1 MIISASRRTDI
12 PAFYATWFLNR
23 VRQGYCFVPNPFN
36 FSQIAHISLKPDD
49 VEVIAFWTRNPLP
62 LLPYLKELDERGFRY
77 YFLYTVMKNPRQ
89 LDPGSPSIDVSLES
103 FKQLAQTIG
112 PEKVIWRYD
121 PIVFTSLTGLEYHK
135 SAFQSIAGA
144 LKGLTRQVVISTV
157 SLYRKSAKRLQDLS
171 KQGISLVEVDR
182 HRLGELLVFLQSVAS
197 DNNMEIFSCAQPHG
211 WEAYGIRQGKCI
223 NDQYIEKVFGIEVTH
238 KKDPSQRKAC
248 GCVVSKDIGMYDS
261 CLYGCKYCYATR
273 NFELAKENYKKHD
286 PSLPILIPLNSGK
299 AWFPK
304 PGLRH
309 LERPQQDHAPS

>member
-36 FSQIAHISLKPDD
+36 FSQIAHISLKPED

-157 SLYRKSAKRLQDLS
+157 SLYRKSAKRLQ
-171 KQGISLVEVDR
+171 
-182 HRLGELLVFLQSVAS
+182 
-197 DNNMEIFSCAQPHG
+197 
-211 WEAYGIRQGKCI
+211 
-223 NDQYIEKVFGIEVTH
+223 
-238 KKDPSQRKAC
+238 
-248 GCVVSKDIGMYDS
+248 
-261 CLYGCKYCYATR
+261 
-273 NFELAKENYKKHD
+273 
-286 PSLPILIPLNSGK
+286 
-299 AWFPK
+299 
-304 PGLRH
+304 
-309 LERPQQDHAPS
+309 